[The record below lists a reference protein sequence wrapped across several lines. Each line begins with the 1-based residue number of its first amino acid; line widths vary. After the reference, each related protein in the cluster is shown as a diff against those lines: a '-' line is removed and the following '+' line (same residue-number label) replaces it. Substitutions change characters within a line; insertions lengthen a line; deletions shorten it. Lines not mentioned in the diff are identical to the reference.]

1 MVESLKD
8 EFLFPRRSLF
18 MNCII
23 VDTHPTFLSMRI
35 LPWRIFSIKKI
46 EFHRDIIFML
56 KLLSFSWIDEY
67 EPRKFHSRANFL
79 SFKSHFTSFEHSL
92 LLESFL
98 NVTSDVLSDVP
109 DFPFLATTI
118 EWNSRL
124 TRKTFLTSLLYWF
137 PPTSTHSQLL
147 WSILDAKTSTKNIFL
162 LFLCW
167 SFFPSR
173 FKRLNS
179 PAFFVLQN
187 RLRLGFFQRFSEIY
201 SLLSFLFVDR
211 GFLCSRKQFSKESF
225 FVCLFVRL
233 FADRLESCSNTFHD
247 DTG

>member
-124 TRKTFLTSLLYWF
+124 TRRTFLTSLLYCF

-147 WSILDAKTSTKNIFL
+147 WSILDAKHQQRTFFS
-162 LFLCW
+162 C
-167 SFFPSR
+167 SFVE
-173 FKRLNS
+173 
-179 PAFFVLQN
+179 AFFHQDLK
-187 RLRLGFFQRFSEIY
+187 
-201 SLLSFLFVDR
+201 D
-211 GFLCSRKQFSKESF
+211 
-225 FVCLFVRL
+225 
-233 FADRLESCSNTFHD
+233 
-247 DTG
+247 